1 MKKKI
6 MRATACVCMVT
17 VCLPLVSCSLS
28 TSGNKKVDK
37 EKEQKAFEAFTDE
50 LFTDEVQADSIT
62 LNYTVANPENYGV
75 TDFTPTMGKFGV
87 EAAKEA
93 LAKAENVNKKLD
105 DFDYKALTE
114 EQQLTYDILRASYEV
129 KGDEEDFFLYGE
141 ELGSATGIQAQLPIL
156 LSEYNVEDKDDLDDY
171 IELLPTV
178 EDYFAQIE
186 EFEQQKSDAGLFMSD
201 RNADNIISQ
210 CEDFIKNPNKN
221 LWITIFN
228 DRVDSYDWLTEAEKK
243 SYKKQNAKAVKGS
256 VIPAYKNLIEKLKE
270 LKGTGKQEGGVGNLP
285 DGKKYYEELAQSIS
299 GSDKTVE
306 EMKKALDA
314 TMQQCATKMMLLLKA
329 DSSLEEAYT
338 NMEFPM
344 TDPDEILEYLT
355 EEVKKDFPDLGDINY
370 EVKYVD
376 KSLEDHV
383 SPAFYLTPQL
393 DHYTDNSIYI
403 NGAKDNDLSKIF
415 PTLAHEGYPGHL
427 LQNVYFT
434 EQKPSP
440 IRALLHYGGYS
451 EGWATYCEL
460 YSYDIAGLEG
470 KLGEFAKQYQILNL
484 CLYAKMDIG
493 VNYDCWSEDDLAEYL
508 KGFGVED
515 KKAITQI
522 FDIVVDDPANYL
534 QYVIGYIEFAELR
547 TEAEKELGDK
557 FDAKKF
563 HTFLLDIGA
572 APFSIIVDRMQDWMK
587 EQK

>member
-1 MKKKI
+1 M
-6 MRATACVCMVT
+6 
-17 VCLPLVSCSLS
+17 
-28 TSGNKKVDK
+28 
-37 EKEQKAFEAFTDE
+37 
-50 LFTDEVQADSIT
+50 
-62 LNYTVANPENYGV
+62 
-75 TDFTPTMGKFGV
+75 
-87 EAAKEA
+87 
-93 LAKAENVNKKLD
+93 
-105 DFDYKALTE
+105 
-114 EQQLTYDILRASYEV
+114 
-129 KGDEEDFFLYGE
+129 
-141 ELGSATGIQAQLPIL
+141 
-156 LSEYNVEDKDDLDDY
+156 EDKDDLDDY
-171 IELLPTV
+171 MELLLTV
-178 EDYFAQIE
+178 DDYFAQIE

-210 CEDFIKNPNKN
+210 CEDFIKKPNKN
-221 LWITIFN
+221 LLITIFN

-243 SYKKQNAKAVKGS
+243 TYKKQNAKEVKEA
-256 VIPAYKNLIEKLKE
+256 VIPAYKNLIQKLKD
-270 LKGTGKQEGGVGNLP
+270 LKGTGKKDGGVGNLP
-285 DGKKYYEELAQSIS
+285 DGKKYYEDLAQSIS

-306 EMKKALDA
+306 EMKKALDV
-314 TMQQCATKMMLLLKA
+314 TMQQCATKLMLLLNS

-344 TDPDEILEYLT
+344 TDPNEILEYLT

-434 EQKPSP
+434 EQQPSP
-440 IRALLHYGGYS
+440 IRALLNYGGYS
-451 EGWATYCEL
+451 EGWATYCEM
-460 YSYDIAGLEG
+460 YSYDIAGLKG
-470 KLGEFAKQYQILNL
+470 KLGDFAKQYQIFNL
-484 CLYAKMDIG
+484 CLYAKIDIG
-493 VNYDCWSEDDLAEYL
+493 VNYDCWSEEDLAAFL
-508 KGFGVED
+508 KDYGVVD
-515 KKAITQI
+515 KEVTAQA

-534 QYVIGYIEFAELR
+534 QYVIGYIEFEELR

-572 APFSIIVDRMQDWMK
+572 APFSIIEDRMKDWIK